1 MHYEVEQKF
10 PAADLAAVRGKL
22 LALGASFQP
31 SLNQAD
37 SYFAHPARDFGQ
49 TDEALRLRQIGDEN
63 LITYKGPKLDAQTKT
78 RREIELTLAPGGPAF
93 DQFAELLFCLGF
105 RRVLTVCKQ
114 REPGLLAWEGQTV
127 HLALD
132 QVSGLGSFVELEIAA
147 DDSTLQQAKA
157 AVISLAAEL
166 GLGPSE
172 RKSYLELLLGRLGVR
187 CSTSRACAAT

>member
-1 MHYEVEQKF
+1 MHFEVEQKF
-10 PAADLAAVRGKL
+10 PAVDLAAIRGKL
-22 LALGASFQP
+22 LGLGASFQ
-31 SLNQAD
+31 SELNQAD

-78 RREIELTLAPGGPAF
+78 RHEIELTLAPGGTAF

-157 AVISLAAEL
+157 AVLSLAAEL
-166 GLGPSE
+166 GLGQTE
-172 RKSYLELLLGRLGVR
+172 RRSYLELLL
-187 CSTSRACAAT
+187 SDSA